1 MCVFVLVLHIEV
13 LESSGLKQCGMTV
26 RTVKDPAV
34 QSDTLSCQQTI
45 NIHESALVQP
55 ITHRELL

>member
-1 MCVFVLVLHIEV
+1 MCASVVLDLHIEV

-45 NIHESALVQP
+45 NIHESALF
-55 ITHRELL
+55 